1 MKTTNYELS
10 KKLFGIGFKAE
21 TDKLWVETSFG
32 RSVPRSIQ
40 LLTSDQFYYSI
51 ECYRIDYE
59 PHLKPKKLCRAYD
72 LETIL
77 EALPGFL
84 DGNEGGEFNHCS
96 LELSIGYGQISYSGI
111 LNGGLNIIINKTRDE
126 SLADTAARLLILL
139 HEKDLIEFGSENEN
153 L

>member
-10 KKLFGIGFKAE
+10 KKLAKIGFKAR
-21 TDKLWVETSFG
+21 TDKCWAKIRGSKLDDFTLRDLDF
-32 RSVPRSIQ
+32 SIAQ
-40 LLTSDQFYYSI
+40 NCDQWFLSYG
-51 ECYRIDYE
+51 
-59 PHLKPKKLCRAYD
+59 
-72 LETIL
+72 LEEIL

-96 LELSIGYGQISYSGI
+96 LELYIGYGQISYSGI

-139 HEKDLIEFGSENEN
+139 HEKDLIEFGGENE
-153 L
+153 